1 MIFSASATATST
13 WDDNTGCYGPT
24 FVIDGYNDRTGCNFF
39 HSKGTEGY
47 PYVAAVMSSTNVNS
61 VTLKSRCDANGW
73 GHTQFTVVVRYKH
86 NYLIHNTSIY
96 INLIFALYLA
106 LITAYSISGLE
117 PLQW

>member
-73 GHTQFTVVVRYKH
+73 GHTQFTVVVRYIIILILF
-86 NYLIHNTSIY
+86 NLSMYFYLI
-96 INLIFALYLA
+96 LI
-106 LITAYSISGLE
+106 
-117 PLQW
+117 